1 MISPRVVEC
10 PTFSRGKELPWLQS
24 EKEGIKDGGGGGE
37 GKGMGREEVNPHE
50 KQ

>member
-10 PTFSRGKELPWLQS
+10 PTSSRGKELPWLQS
-24 EKEGIKDGGGGGE
+24 EKEGIKGGGGG
-37 GKGMGREEVNPHE
+37 GKGKRMGPEEVNPCE

>member
-24 EKEGIKDGGGGGE
+24 EKEGIKG
-37 GKGMGREEVNPHE
+37 GKGKRMGTEEVNPCE

>member
-10 PTFSRGKELPWLQS
+10 PTSSRGKELPWLQS
-24 EKEGIKDGGGGGE
+24 EKEGIKGGGGK
-37 GKGMGREEVNPHE
+37 GKRMGPEEVNPCE